1 MESKNRFK
9 QKSLLTHIKKG
20 LKYSIFCSIVLL
32 TACSNSDD
40 CSGAK
45 KFSPLTFS
53 ELTATSVVVSGYVVP
68 KDCAE
73 LNYNFGSGVWY
84 GTTPELD
91 RTNGLDAWESLSL
104 SFELLLENLEPGTK
118 YYIRPYYSMNL
129 GGDAGPIQEFTTL
142 STE

>member
-1 MESKNRFK
+1 METNERLKLEALPSRICRWVSPFLLSALMLLAGCSK
-9 QKSLLTHIKKG
+9 SE
-20 LKYSIFCSIVLL
+20 
-32 TACSNSDD
+32 D

-45 KFSPLTFS
+45 KFSTLSFS

-84 GTTPELD
+84 GTTPEPD
-91 RTNGLDAWESLSL
+91 RTNSLDAGESLSL
-104 SFELLLENLEPGTK
+104 SFDLLLENLEPGTK

-129 GGDAGPIQEFTTL
+129 GGDSGPIQEFTTL
-142 STE
+142 PAE